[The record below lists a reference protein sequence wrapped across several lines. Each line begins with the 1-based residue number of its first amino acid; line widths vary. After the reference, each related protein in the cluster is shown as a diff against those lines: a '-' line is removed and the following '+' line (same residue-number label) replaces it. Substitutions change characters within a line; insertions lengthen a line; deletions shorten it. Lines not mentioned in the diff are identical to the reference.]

1 MAAEASW
8 TNHEEDM
15 LPGQLHTQ
23 KHDMIFYY
31 WKYKCWCP
39 SKTSKTKFHFPAWVV
54 TTTNNSA
61 IKSPSESS
69 ASSPEVIQSRQGQHL
84 WICQSHLWRSQPVS
98 GATITKIGTISQ
110 IQKPKGLPRFLR
122 FETPWSPRG
131 PFAPL
136 LQTACAP
143 RCAYAKHTRKLNH
156 KINLKYAKL
165 NKFWPSNPLRWSSSQ
180 CCPHRHENCQP
191 EMRSTPFHAFQKEVL
206 IVSDNIVPRATGMR
220 QLYHCTKY
228 FSKIN
233 CIASYNKKCI
243 CIYIY
248 INTVYDLAFDLDPAS
263 STKKSCTLDIN
274 DFLKE
279 KTYFVFALANSKRSN
294 QSIKT
299 CKFTT
304 PWWKRTCFSGTET
317 MILEATLWS
326 WTNSN
331 KLNSCARLTDIPIQP
346 TYQNRH
352 KFSATVSVLIG
363 AKANRDVALY
373 AAKLDKMAGGI
384 LRQLQTKCECGIQ
397 SHRKWRRVISFVW
410 GTLVPKADSKNTG
423 DPIF

>member
-1 MAAEASW
+1 M
-8 TNHEEDM
+8 
-15 LPGQLHTQ
+15 
-23 KHDMIFYY
+23 
-31 WKYKCWCP
+31 
-39 SKTSKTKFHFPAWVV
+39 
-54 TTTNNSA
+54 
-61 IKSPSESS
+61 
-69 ASSPEVIQSRQGQHL
+69 
-84 WICQSHLWRSQPVS
+84 
-98 GATITKIGTISQ
+98 
-110 IQKPKGLPRFLR
+110 
-122 FETPWSPRG
+122 
-131 PFAPL
+131 
-136 LQTACAP
+136 
-143 RCAYAKHTRKLNH
+143 
-156 KINLKYAKL
+156 
-165 NKFWPSNPLRWSSSQ
+165 
-180 CCPHRHENCQP
+180 
-191 EMRSTPFHAFQKEVL
+191 
-206 IVSDNIVPRATGMR
+206 
-220 QLYHCTKY
+220 
-228 FSKIN
+228 
-233 CIASYNKKCI
+233 
-243 CIYIY
+243 YIY

-331 KLNSCARLTDIPIQP
+331 KLNSCARLTDIQIQP

-397 SHRKWRRVISFVW
+397 SHRKWRRVKSFVW